1 MLLHF
6 VFQIHEEE
14 EEGGVLVFL
23 PGQED
28 IEGLRDLLLNYS
40 KSCGAAAG
48 EENALEGAEANDLR
62 EDDAADAGDQISK
75 RSKYGVGPAQFVV
88 YTLYAAM
95 PPEQQLRAFETPP
108 PGFRKFVLATNIAE
122 TSVTIPG
129 IKYVVDPGLAK
140 MRSLQTG
147 TGVDMLKI
155 CAISQ
160 SQANQRTGRAG
171 RECQGKC
178 FRLFQEIEMGKL
190 PQTSIPEIQRISISQ
205 VLLQLMCMGVT
216 EVMSFPFPSPPSE
229 ATVKKGLEQLLLLGA
244 LGKVKYLLRWR

>member
-1 MLLHF
+1 M
-6 VFQIHEEE
+6 
-14 EEGGVLVFL
+14 LVFL

-28 IEGLRDLLLNYS
+28 IEGLRDLLINYS
-40 KSCGAAAG
+40 KSCGSADEG
-48 EENALEGAEANDLR
+48 TALEGTEAEDVVDIDNDTSN
-62 EDDAADAGDQISK
+62 DQQSK
-75 RSKYGVGPAQFVV
+75 RSKYGVGPTQFVV

-95 PPEQQLRAFETPP
+95 SPEQQLRAFETPP

-147 TGVDMLKI
+147 TGVDMLKV

-171 RECQGKC
+171 RECHGKC

-190 PQTSIPEIQRISISQ
+190 PLASIPEIQRISISQ

-229 ATVKKGLEQLLLLGA
+229 VTVKKGLEQLLLLGA
-244 LGKVKYLLRWR
+244 LGKVVLTVLQRGML